1 LITELPMSVK
11 FLGGFD
17 AILLSVV
24 FPVKFISA
32 RLGKSKG
39 LHCPFFV
46 TSVDK
51 KHNEHGETL
60 LSSK

>member
-1 LITELPMSVK
+1 MSVK

-32 RLGKSKG
+32 RLGKPKG